1 MSAVSE
7 ENIVYGTPCNHAAD
21 AVVFSY
27 REKLTVCTIE
37 DMANLPCGSW
47 IKFHMDFMCFVFYSR
62 TLMSM

>member
-27 REKLTVCTIE
+27 GEKLAVCTSE
-37 DMANLPCGSW
+37 DMANMPRGS
-47 IKFHMDFMCFVFYSR
+47 
-62 TLMSM
+62 